1 MSNEISTNKNWFFDL
16 IRACWG
22 VLNFTRKAVL
32 NIIFIFI
39 AIAIFA
45 GLSSSNT
52 EKPIIFAENSILEL
66 KLVGDI
72 VEEKAVVDPYAE
84 VMNDALGGADSRKEL
99 LLTDILNAIDFAA
112 KDNKISMLKLDVH
125 GLQNAGLSK
134 LQEVGNALQR
144 FKETSGKPI
153 VAYGD
158 FYTQGQYYLAA
169 HADTVILHPMGS
181 IILDGFGRYNTYYKS
196 ALDKLEVNSHIFR
209 VGTFKSAIE
218 PYIRDDMSAEAKEAN
233 NQWLNELWNMY
244 KTDVASQRKLENTQ
258 FDEKLSAFYEKF
270 KSVDGDFS
278 DLALTNN
285 WIDMVMTHQEFN
297 AYLQQEMNSEDVNYI
312 TLNKYLDFVDQSYP
326 ILAANKVAVVVAS
339 GTIYDGNAKPGE
351 IGGHS
356 TAKLL
361 RDARLDDTVKAIVL
375 RVDSPGGSAFA
386 SEIIRNEIEAIKES
400 GKPIV
405 TSMSSL
411 AASGGYW
418 IAASTDKIWASPS
431 TITGSIGIFGMF
443 LTYEETLAKLGV
455 YTDGVGTTELA
466 GLSAARKLPKAMEDI
481 LQLSVE
487 NGYRQF
493 LNLVATERDMSIKE
507 VDNIAQGR
515 VWSGQTAKALG
526 LVDELGFFDDA
537 IKGAAELASLEDYS
551 VITIQEPVL
560 GFDKIIQQFLG
571 MAKVYAPPLA
581 IETTSQRSN
590 PFTSLVNKMWDD
602 ATGWMKFNDP
612 KHMYIYCLE
621 CEALTQ

>member
-112 KDNKISMLKLDVH
+112 KDNKITMLKLDLH
-125 GLQNAGLSK
+125 SLQNAGLSK
-134 LQEVGNALQR
+134 LQEIGNALQR

-233 NQWLNELWNMY
+233 NQWLNELWSMY

-278 DLALTNN
+278 DR
-285 WIDMVMTHQEFN
+285 IKRM
-297 AYLQQEMNSEDVNYI
+297 
-312 TLNKYLDFVDQSYP
+312 
-326 ILAANKVAVVVAS
+326 
-339 GTIYDGNAKPGE
+339 
-351 IGGHS
+351 
-356 TAKLL
+356 LL
-361 RDARLDDTVKAIVL
+361 H
-375 RVDSPGGSAFA
+375 
-386 SEIIRNEIEAIKES
+386 NE
-400 GKPIV
+400 
-405 TSMSSL
+405 
-411 AASGGYW
+411 
-418 IAASTDKIWASPS
+418 
-431 TITGSIGIFGMF
+431 
-443 LTYEETLAKLGV
+443 
-455 YTDGVGTTELA
+455 
-466 GLSAARKLPKAMEDI
+466 
-481 LQLSVE
+481 
-487 NGYRQF
+487 N
-493 LNLVATERDMSIKE
+493 
-507 VDNIAQGR
+507 
-515 VWSGQTAKALG
+515 
-526 LVDELGFFDDA
+526 
-537 IKGAAELASLEDYS
+537 
-551 VITIQEPVL
+551 
-560 GFDKIIQQFLG
+560 
-571 MAKVYAPPLA
+571 
-581 IETTSQRSN
+581 
-590 PFTSLVNKMWDD
+590 
-602 ATGWMKFNDP
+602 
-612 KHMYIYCLE
+612 
-621 CEALTQ
+621 